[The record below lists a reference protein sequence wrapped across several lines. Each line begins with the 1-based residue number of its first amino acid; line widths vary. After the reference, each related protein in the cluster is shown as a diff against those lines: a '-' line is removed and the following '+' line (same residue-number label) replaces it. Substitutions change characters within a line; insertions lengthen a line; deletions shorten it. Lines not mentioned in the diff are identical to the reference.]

1 MHASQQPTAE
11 VEAMAT
17 AGRVVHFSAEM
28 AAYLGTRRSG
38 EEATATVYHE
48 EMAAKEELASTLS
61 VVD

>member
-1 MHASQQPTAE
+1 
-11 VEAMAT
+11 MAT

-28 AAYLGTRRSG
+28 AAYLRDEAERRGSDI
-38 EEATATVYHE
+38 ATVYHE